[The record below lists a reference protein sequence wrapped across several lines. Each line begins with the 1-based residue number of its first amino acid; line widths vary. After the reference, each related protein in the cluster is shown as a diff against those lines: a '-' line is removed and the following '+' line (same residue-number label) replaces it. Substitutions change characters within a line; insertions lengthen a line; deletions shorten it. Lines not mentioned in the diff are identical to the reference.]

1 MQTSLPQYP
10 CFDYLLVLNPHE
22 ELRNRIRSIKK
33 EFAEKYDAPM
43 ANYLKP
49 YMALVS
55 FRTIGMMEERLL
67 QRLQVI
73 AMGTS
78 PFKVELSKYAAF
90 PSHTIYID
98 VATKLPVQ
106 ALVKELKQAQRMM
119 KLSKDHK
126 PHFME
131 EPHIA
136 ICRKLKPWQFEK
148 GWLEYSHRS
157 FTGRFVA
164 DSMLL
169 LKRPA
174 DQIGAWQVAKRL
186 EFMNLPVATKQG
198 SLFGEGNW

>member
-1 MQTSLPQYP
+1 MQTNGAIPQYP

-22 ELRNRIRSIKK
+22 DLRNRIRSIKK
-33 EFAEKYDAPM
+33 EFADKYDAPM

-49 YMALVS
+49 YLSLVS
-55 FRTIGMMEERLL
+55 FRTWGMVEEKLL

-78 PFKVELSKYAAF
+78 PFKVELSDFGSF
-90 PSHTIYID
+90 PSHTIYIN
-98 VATKLPVQ
+98 VTTRVPVQ
-106 ALVKELKQAQRMM
+106 DLVKELKGAQRIM
-119 KLSKDHK
+119 KLNKENK
-126 PHFME
+126 PHFMD

-136 ICRKLKPWQFEK
+136 ICRKLKPWQYEQ
-148 GWLEYSHRS
+148 GWLEYSHRQ

-174 DQIGAWQVAKRL
+174 EQTGPWQIGQR
-186 EFMNLPVATKQG
+186 FDFQNLPVSTKQG
-198 SLFGEGNW
+198 SLFG